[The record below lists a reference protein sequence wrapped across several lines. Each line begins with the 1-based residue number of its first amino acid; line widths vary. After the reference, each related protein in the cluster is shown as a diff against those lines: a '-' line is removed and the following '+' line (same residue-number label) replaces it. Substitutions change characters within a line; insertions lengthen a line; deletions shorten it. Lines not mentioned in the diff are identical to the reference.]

1 MFPFFLIFC
10 IMCGI
15 IGYTGADEACPI
27 LMRGLKYLEYRGYDS
42 SGIAVFNG
50 KTIEVV
56 KKEGRIVCLERALA
70 EAEPKGSC
78 GIGHTR
84 WATHGRPSDCNA
96 HPFVSY
102 KSKFAVVHNG
112 IIENYLEIKDS
123 LLAAGAR
130 FLSQTDSEVITHLI
144 EFLYEG
150 DIKRAVLDT
159 LSRLKGSYAL
169 GIICASEPNKIYCAR
184 KDNPLIIGLSER
196 GNYICSDV
204 VSLERF
210 TDKAIVLDNMSVAC
224 VTPDNVEVFGF
235 DGAEK
240 SYEAVDIERR
250 TDADKLFESYM
261 LKEIFEIP
269 ESLRSAASMYKIARP
284 LAGMGKEYFKTI
296 KRIYFIGCGTAL
308 HSGLAGA
315 WMIRRLMPG
324 IDVHPVVASEFRY
337 DSYEVDAHTLTV
349 CVSQSGETADT
360 LTCLRM
366 VRAKGGKVL
375 SVCNVKTSSISHESD
390 FLLYTNAG
398 PEVAVASTKAYNC
411 QNLLLALFAVDLAVA
426 RGALSEDRRKMYWD
440 DIVQLPRKADDCL
453 KLEKTIIDFSV
464 DNFRR
469 KSVFYLGRGQDYYT
483 AMECSLKLKEI
494 SYIHS
499 EAYAAG
505 ELKHGTLALIEDN
518 VMVVAIATQEELLEK
533 TASSLEEVKA
543 RGAVVVT
550 LTPFVGDKGLQAAS
564 DAIIPLPRT
573 DELFYSI
580 LSVIP
585 AQLMAYYIARA
596 KGCDVDKP
604 RNLAKSVTV
613 E

>member
-1 MFPFFLIFC
+1 
-10 IMCGI
+10 MCGI
-15 IGYTGADEACPI
+15 IGYTGAGEACPI
-27 LMRGLKYLEYRGYDS
+27 LIKGLKYLEYRGYDS

-50 KTIEVV
+50 KNIEVV

-112 IIENYLEIKDS
+112 IIENYLEIKDG

-130 FLSQTDSEVITHLI
+130 FLSQTDSEVITHTI
-144 EFLYEG
+144 EYLYEG
-150 DIKRAVLDT
+150 DIKKAILNT

-169 GIICASEPNKIYCAR
+169 GIVCACEPGKIYCAR
-184 KDNPLIIGLSER
+184 KDNPLVIGLGEG

-204 VSLERF
+204 VSLQRF

-224 VTPDNVEVFGF
+224 VSRDGVEVFGF
-235 DGAEK
+235 DGAKKEF
-240 SYEAVDIERR
+240 EVVDIERHSD
-250 TDADKLFESYM
+250 TDKLFESYM
-261 LKEIFEIP
+261 LKEILEIP
-269 ESLRSAASMYKIARP
+269 DSMRDAASLYKSTRP
-284 LAGMGKEYFKTI
+284 LAAIDKEYLKNI

-308 HSGLAGA
+308 HSGLIGA
-315 WMIRRLMPG
+315 WIIRRLMPG
-324 IDVHPVVASEFRY
+324 IDIHPVVASEFRY
-337 DSYEVDAHTLTV
+337 DSYEVDARTLTV

-360 LTCLRM
+360 LMCLRM
-366 VRAKGGKVL
+366 IRAKGGKVL
-375 SVCNVKTSSISHESD
+375 SVCNVKTSSIAHESD
-390 FLLYTNAG
+390 FVLHTNAG

-411 QNLLLALFAVDLAVA
+411 QNLLLALFAIDLAVI
-426 RGALSEDRRKMYWD
+426 RGALSEDRKKILWD
-440 DIVQLPRKADDCL
+440 DIIQLPKKAEDCL
-453 KLEKTIIDFSV
+453 KLEKSIIDFAV
-464 DNFRR
+464 ENYRR

-518 VMVVAIATQEELLEK
+518 VLVVAIATQEELLDK
-533 TASSLEEVKA
+533 TAASLEEVKA

-550 LTPFVGDKGLQAAS
+550 LTPFHNNGLRAVS
-564 DAIIPLPRT
+564 DVLIPLPRT

-596 KGCDVDKP
+596 KGCDADKP